1 MKTSNRRTSLLRPL
15 SLSPDS
21 ACSRFLGLFIHR
33 FLDWD
38 LGRRAGDSARG
49 AYHRFMRRHRYLSIL
64 QLACVVSFTHLTLH
78 WQLGFASSEKPCDLS
93 AKHRLQP
100 LEPRFKGV
108 VELHRPIGGGQD
120 DPSDCVHILIAESQ
134 LRGIVIEFLY
144 YGGDGLLV
152 ALVSVPPPLRPDE
165 LDSLCQKVRD
175 SLLVLGGARLGD
187 LRHRHIKNPSHGPLN
202 RSKLKGPRPKLGRGC
217 YLPHS

>member
-1 MKTSNRRTSLLRPL
+1 MKTSNRRTSLLLPL

-49 AYHRFMRRHRYLSIL
+49 ASHRFMRRHRSLSIL
-64 QLACVVSFTHLTLH
+64 YLACVVSSAHLTLH
-78 WQLGFASSEKPCDLS
+78 WQLGFASSEKPCALS

-120 DPSDCVHILIAESQ
+120 DPSDCAHILVAESQ
-134 LRGIVIEFLY
+134 LRGSVIEFLY
-144 YGGDGLLV
+144 YGGDDLLV
-152 ALVSVPPPLRPDE
+152 ARVAVHPRLRPDE

-187 LRHRHIKNPSHGPLN
+187 LPHPPIQNPPHRPPNPPNLEV
-202 RSKLKGPRPKLGRGC
+202 P
-217 YLPHS
+217 